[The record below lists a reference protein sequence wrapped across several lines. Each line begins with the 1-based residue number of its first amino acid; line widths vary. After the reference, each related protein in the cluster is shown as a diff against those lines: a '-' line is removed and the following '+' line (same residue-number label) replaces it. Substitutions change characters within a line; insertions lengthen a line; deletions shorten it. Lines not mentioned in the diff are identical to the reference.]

1 MLFIQSMRTYY
12 MVEAIN
18 IQIFSQDYPQTIDS
32 EHNCKITNY
41 DRINQY
47 YDKEGMH

>member
-1 MLFIQSMRTYY
+1 MQSMRMYY
-12 MVEAIN
+12 MSEVIN
-18 IQIFSQDYPQTIDS
+18 IQIFSQDSSQNIDS
-32 EHNCKITNY
+32 EHNCKIISY